1 MDTSPCGLWW
11 EIKLPAKSECRIL
24 ALKICKPQPRACAL
38 ASLTPKRAQPLAVDL
53 SLGSRLSLG
62 LLAAQT
68 ARAVLGSRSGLISV

>member
-24 ALKICKPQPRACAL
+24 ALKICKPQPRANAL
-38 ASLTPKRAQPLAVDL
+38 AVGL

>member
-24 ALKICKPQPRACAL
+24 ALKICKPQPRADAL
-38 ASLTPKRAQPLAVDL
+38 AVVLSPSLARAKL
-53 SLGSRLSLG
+53 S

-68 ARAVLGSRSGLISV
+68 ARAVLGSGSGLISV